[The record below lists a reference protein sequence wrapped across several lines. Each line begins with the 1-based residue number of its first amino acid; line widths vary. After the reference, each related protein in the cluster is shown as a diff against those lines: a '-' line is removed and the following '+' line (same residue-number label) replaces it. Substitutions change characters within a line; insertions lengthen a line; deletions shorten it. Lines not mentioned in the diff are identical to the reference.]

1 MLFLFINHYHYNRPP
16 KSSEELTCRK
26 STLPQPTQFDFWRPF
41 YFPMKGGEPLTF
53 SATGKEE
60 EEIMKNSD
68 RADKQRKKQELDI
81 YNYACKELSSM
92 RAILKHM
99 YLGYEIPD
107 IHGNIKWSESKDEN
121 IEFLLQKVSHLRH
134 LMFDCVFDGKSLRQS
149 LEERNPQ
156 RDLNKKAA

>member
-1 MLFLFINHYHYNRPP
+1 
-16 KSSEELTCRK
+16 
-26 STLPQPTQFDFWRPF
+26 
-41 YFPMKGGEPLTF
+41 
-53 SATGKEE
+53 
-60 EEIMKNSD
+60 MKNSD